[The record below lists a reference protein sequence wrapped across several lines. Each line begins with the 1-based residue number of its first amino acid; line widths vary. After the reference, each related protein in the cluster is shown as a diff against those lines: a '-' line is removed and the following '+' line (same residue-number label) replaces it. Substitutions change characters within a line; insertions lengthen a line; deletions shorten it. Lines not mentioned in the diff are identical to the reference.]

1 MRLTPILA
9 ASIALVGTAP
19 APAPAQEGQS
29 AAVQRG
35 VQYLRGVAGT
45 QETGESA
52 LAALALSK
60 AELPAS
66 DPAVA
71 AAVARVRR
79 RFNGSTYQPERSG
92 GSDVYEAGVI
102 CLAFANV
109 DPVGLK
115 AEIEAAARYLMSAQ
129 KAKGCWDY
137 SGRESGDTSISQ
149 YAVLGLWEAE
159 NAGVDIPPRVWD
171 RAAGWFIGSQEP
183 AGNWVYHPGEAD
195 KPSISMAAAGVGSL
209 LICQRQLARHRQ
221 AMETG
226 VSKLLTPVGLE
237 RKAEKFTAANS
248 VASLNA
254 AIRRGL
260 TWIAAN
266 FNTGSAEILGKTPF
280 YGLYGIERI
289 GGLASKDDL
298 GGVDWFAKGSAY
310 IEAKQAAGGSWNAE
324 FGTTPNTAWAML
336 FLVKSTAKS
345 VKKYDVKRL
354 GAGTLLGGR
363 GLPSD
368 LSSLT
373 IAQGRVVVR
382 PMNGAIEGM
391 LDVLADPRA
400 DQADAALAGL
410 VDRYKVEGPKALRPH
425 KERFRKLLADRDPGV
440 RKVAAWALGRTADLD
455 AVPALIA
462 ALKDPDGPVSLEAQ
476 TGLQV
481 ISRKLDGLGPPPGAT
496 AEQKADAAR
505 KWRAWYDSARPP
517 STEGSIDAL
526 LGRSG
531 P

>member
-1 MRLTPILA
+1 MHRRIPLALAICLIAPISA
-9 ASIALVGTAP
+9 R
-19 APAPAQEGQS
+19 AQEGQTAS
-29 AAVQRG
+29 VLRG

-52 LAALALSK
+52 LAALALIK
-60 AELPAS
+60 AEVPAQ
-66 DPAVA
+66 DPAIVA
-71 AAVARVRR
+71 AVSKVRR
-79 RFNGSTYQPERSG
+79 RFNGSTYQPERTG
-92 GSDVYEAGVI
+92 GADVYEAGVI

-115 AEIEAAARYLMSAQ
+115 GELESAARYLISAQ
-129 KAKGCWDY
+129 KANGCWDY
-137 SGRESGDTSISQ
+137 SGRQTGDTSISQ

-159 NAGVDIPPRVWD
+159 NAGVEIPPRVWD
-171 RAAGWFIGSQEP
+171 RAAAWFIGSQEP
-183 AGNWVYHPGEAD
+183 AGNWVYHPGD
-195 KPSISMAAAGVGSL
+195 PDRPSISMAAAGVGSL
-209 LICQRQLARHRQ
+209 LICQRQLARHKQ
-221 AMETG
+221 AQDSA
-226 VSKLLTPVGLE
+226 VSKLLTPIGLE
-237 RKAEKFTAANS
+237 RKAEKFTPATSPAAF
-248 VASLNA
+248 NA

-260 TWIAAN
+260 SWIGSN
-266 FNTGSAEILGKTPF
+266 FNTGSADILGKTPF

-298 GGVDWFAKGSAY
+298 GGVDWFAKGRAF
-310 IEAKQAAGGSWNAE
+310 IEGKQAAGGEWNAE
-324 FGTTPNTAWAML
+324 FGITPNTTWAML

-400 DQADAALAGL
+400 QQADAALAGL
-410 VDRYKVEGPKALRPH
+410 VDRYKVDGPKALRPH
-425 KERFRKLLADRDPGV
+425 KDRFRKLLADRDPGV
-440 RKVAAWALGRTADLD
+440 RKVAAWGLGRTGDLD
-455 AVPALIA
+455 AVPALIGA
-462 ALKDPDGPVSLEAQ
+462 IKDIDNDVVAEAR

-496 AEQKADAAR
+496 AEQKAEAAK
-505 KWRAWYDSARPP
+505 KWRAWFDSARPP

-526 LGRSG
+526 FGRSA